1 MHNKKLRR
9 KACLNSSSLNRS
21 SLVYYMCHAMDVM
34 TNAHRKVIL
43 NMSRAERQLADQT
56 VKAEIM

>member
-1 MHNKKLRR
+1 
-9 KACLNSSSLNRS
+9 
-21 SLVYYMCHAMDVM
+21 MDVM

-56 VKAEIM
+56 VKAEIIVIGNSYYYMNPGRGVKSSF